1 MSDLLEL
8 GYNANQTDKIGKT
21 AMYQAITTKKYRSA
35 LKLLKMGK
43 ELPQESVKAG
53 YAFLLVDFVE
63 FVKGI
68 GEVLKG
74 IGEV

>member
-21 AMYQAITTKKYRSA
+21 AMYQAITTKKHRSA

-43 ELPQESVKAG
+43 ELPQESVNAG
-53 YAFLLVDFVE
+53 YAFLLVEFVE
-63 FVKGI
+63 F
-68 GEVLKG
+68 LKG
-74 IGEV
+74 IGKI